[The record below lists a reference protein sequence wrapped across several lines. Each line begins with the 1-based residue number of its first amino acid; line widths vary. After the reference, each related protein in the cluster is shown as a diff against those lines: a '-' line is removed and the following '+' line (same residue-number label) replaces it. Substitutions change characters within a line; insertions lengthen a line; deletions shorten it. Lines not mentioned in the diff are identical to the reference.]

1 MKEVFLM
8 KKFILSMLAA
18 FVLIGANAYASG
30 DGDYI
35 YFSIEAVTETEDG
48 YDHTMIST
56 PMKVYENGFY
66 DYTGKFTEFDGTA
79 QTAADA
85 IDGVLSAYMSSGIPL
100 LDGSEYVL
108 EDYDNGDGSY
118 FSSFQI
124 SGTDVD
130 TPSSIYAREMSD
142 GLGVYDISEYSGGV
156 FRLAFASDF
165 SVFWNGDP
173 IEKILPASDELI
185 AAMGDYCEAL
195 AKGKASEAAA
205 AYSAAV
211 EGFFGAEEQEELAAE
226 LSKALNKPESSPGG
240 GGGTIS
246 ITPELS
252 TNGSALSGKIKA
264 TLDIGAYNSARV
276 IAAMYDKKGL
286 IWTDSVQKTLGEGA
300 TPAEFENI
308 SAEYTGEVIVKVF
321 VWDSFG
327 GFKPLAVGEEKKL
340 NQGGETE

>member
-1 MKEVFLM
+1 M

-48 YDHTMIST
+48 YDHTMISA

-66 DYTGKFTEFDGTA
+66 DYTGTFTKFADAA

-85 IDGVLSAYMSSGIPL
+85 IDGVLSAYMSFGIPL
-100 LDGSEYVL
+100 LDGSDYVL
-108 EDYDNGDGSY
+108 TDYDNQGGGF
-118 FSSFQI
+118 FSSIQI
-124 SGTDVD
+124 GETNWEYIAAVYMC
-130 TPSSIYAREMSD
+130 TVGN
-142 GLGVYDISEYSGGV
+142 GLASFNISENCGKV
-156 FRLAFASDF
+156 FRLALTDDYWIYSYYEL
-165 SVFWNGDP
+165 P
-173 IEKILPASDELI
+173 EEILPASDELI

-195 AKGKASEAAA
+195 AKGKASGAAA

-211 EGFFGAEEQEELAAE
+211 EGFFSAEEQEELAAE
-226 LSKALNKPESSPGG
+226 LLKALNKPESSPGG

-252 TNGSALSGKIKA
+252 TNGSVLSGKIKA
-264 TLDIGAYNSARV
+264 MLDIGAYNSARV

-308 SAEYTGEVIVKVF
+308 SAEYTGEVIIKVF